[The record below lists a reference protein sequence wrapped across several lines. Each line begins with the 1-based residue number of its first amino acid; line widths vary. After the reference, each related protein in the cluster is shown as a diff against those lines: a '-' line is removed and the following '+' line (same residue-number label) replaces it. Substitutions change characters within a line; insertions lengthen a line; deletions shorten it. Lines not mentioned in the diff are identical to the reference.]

1 MPKPPK
7 ALGVFDGLV
16 SIMLTGDAIDIRNP
30 KAWIENSYLG
40 GLAMK
45 GANNRANGDIISA
58 LADTTTMG
66 RSKDIIKSQMQSTT
80 AQIGADK
87 TIDKKFW
94 AIAYYKHRQLMSKK
108 RVRKSDIAKE
118 IYDLLVTHFPE
129 DVPKNNFAQ
138 AGQIPKASTIET
150 EWLGEKLS

>member
-16 SIMLTGDAIDIRNP
+16 SIMLTGDAIDINNP
-30 KAWIENSYLG
+30 KAWIENSHLS

-45 GANNRANGDIISA
+45 GAINRANGDIISA
-58 LADTTTMG
+58 LSDMTTMG
-66 RSKDIIKSQMQSTT
+66 KSKESIKSEIQKVT
-80 AQIGADK
+80 AQMGADK

-94 AIAYYKHRQLMSKK
+94 AIAYYQHRKLNSKT

-138 AGQIPKASTIET
+138 AGKIPKASTIET